1 MLSTL
6 NTALLNT
13 ALDQERCEELSAEK
27 EELLAEKEVLLAEK
41 TALGLSNEDLQDEVG
56 RLRNEL
62 SESEKKVGSM
72 SHEWVLFF
80 LGYSSSFCGNFM
92 CK

>member
-13 ALDQERCEELSAEK
+13 ALDQERCEELS
-27 EELLAEKEVLLAEK
+27 AEKEVLLAEK

-62 SESEKKVGSM
+62 RESEKKVGSM